1 MSYIGEFNRF
11 IVSAKA
17 TARDSRER
25 LAANNLALVPFLAR
39 KFCERRGAQVTW
51 DILTVGIEAIYAAA
65 RKFDTGRGCKF
76 STCACRFIWNAYL
89 SSTYERK
96 REIRTVPF
104 SALPYEDVV
113 QALNISEE
121 GAELE
126 TGVIRKLLAK
136 MRPRDAQFVQEY
148 YLGNQRPTYKEIG
161 ARHGVVKE
169 RVRQCILRGLR
180 EAREKTRR
188 STVSAI
194 FNED

>member
-1 MSYIGEFNRF
+1 
-11 IVSAKA
+11 
-17 TARDSRER
+17 
-25 LAANNLALVPFLAR
+25 
-39 KFCERRGAQVTW
+39 VTW

-65 RKFDTGRGCKF
+65 RKFDTGRGFKF
-76 STCACRFIWNAYL
+76 STCACRFIWTAYL

-104 SALPYEDVV
+104 SALPYEDV
-113 QALNISEE
+113 ALNISEE

-148 YLGNQRPTYKEIG
+148 YLDNPRPTYKEIG

-169 RVRQCILRGLR
+169 RVRQCIIRGLR
-180 EAREKTRR
+180 EAREKTRKA
-188 STVSAI
+188 TVSAI